1 MAFSSPQEGGCH
13 GIEFSL
19 ASLTKEAPHLFYLPN
34 SDMVD
39 LADATIAV
47 AGSQLPVHSQCL
59 AAASAVLCEVFRGE
73 AEHRVAKRVCLGSTV
88 AATCRHAAPAR
99 CGAQSECLCHGTAG
113 MPARA
118 RTELATPWSD
128 YTLEEVTLFLRF
140 TYSPQDCTPAN
151 LHKSAAH
158 LPRLLQLAHQLG
170 ASRMVDSL
178 VQHVANATTSVD
190 LLVRFSNTADACQ
203 LDGAKQ
209 KCMHALA
216 RVLKAHA
223 NASVV
228 DATALQ
234 ALPSTALAELLGC

>member
-170 ASRMVDSL
+170 ASRMGTRSCSTVLMPPPASTCWCASAMQPMR
-178 VQHVANATTSVD
+178 VSWMAPSRNA
-190 LLVRFSNTADACQ
+190 C
-203 LDGAKQ
+203 
-209 KCMHALA
+209 A
-216 RVLKAHA
+216 RWGG
-223 NASVV
+223 S
-228 DATALQ
+228 
-234 ALPSTALAELLGC
+234 